1 MGILDSACTKTVT
14 GETWLNCFIDTLQDK
29 DKSLVEYAS
38 TDTKFKFG
46 DGVEVT
52 ATKKVKFPA
61 VIGSHKVMIES
72 CIVKN
77 EIPLLLSRGSMKK
90 AGVVLNFGNDTAR
103 ILNDTVELVSTST
116 SLQDTIVFPSQ
127 ICYSLI
133 RLTQKFQ

>member
-29 DKSLVEYAS
+29 DKALVEYAS

-116 SLQDTIVFPSQ
+116 GHYCVP
-127 ICYSLI
+127 
-133 RLTQKFQ
+133 LTNMLLTDKINPVTVR